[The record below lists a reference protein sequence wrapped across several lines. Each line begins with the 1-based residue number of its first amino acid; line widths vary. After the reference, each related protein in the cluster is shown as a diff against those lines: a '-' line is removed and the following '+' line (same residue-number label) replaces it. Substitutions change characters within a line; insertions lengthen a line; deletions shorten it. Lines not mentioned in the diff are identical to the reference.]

1 VLSEAEHREVNP
13 PFEISGEERGFE
25 IAGVRVRFISER
37 AGDRGLVVPSSYRPF
52 QSQNLHSDLDVHVR
66 CQAELP
72 ATQGKLLYDS
82 RMQWRVVARKDTLDF
97 EFLYPPTSRVYC
109 RATVR
114 TDHSEADVI
123 FSESAFREFAPRY
136 PGWELPYPLDQLL
149 IVPVLA
155 KRGVVLLHASG
166 AVLPNGASVFA
177 GHSGDGKT
185 TISGILSKE
194 GVSLLS
200 DERVA
205 IERTPA
211 GFVAHGTPWPGEG
224 EIVSNASAPLRTL
237 FVLEKSESHS
247 IADERLPSLVPELI
261 ARAIVPY
268 YLPEIASRILE
279 LFADLSTRVPVRK
292 LRFARRGGLKALLQA
307 A

>member
-1 VLSEAEHREVNP
+1 MRLQVSVPPGEASTFR
-13 PFEISGEERGFE
+13 
-25 IAGVRVRFISER
+25 IAGVSLRLVSELEDDQLLR
-37 AGDRGLVVPSSYRPF
+37 LPSSYAPF
-52 QSQNLHSDLDVHVR
+52 ETRGARNDLDVRVR
-66 CQAELP
+66 CVPDLP
-72 ATQGKLLYDS
+72 PTRGKLLYDS
-82 RMQWRVVARKDTLDF
+82 RLHWQAFVDGDTVSF
-97 EFLYPPTSRVYC
+97 ELRYPPTSRLYC
-109 RATVR
+109 RLTF
-114 TDHSEADVI
+114 HGGFSEAELA
-123 FSESAFREFAPRY
+123 FSEAAYREFAPTLPRQ
-136 PGWELPYPLDQLL
+136 WDLPYPLDQLL
-149 IVPVLA
+149 VVPALA
-155 KRGVVLLHASG
+155 QRETVLLHASG
-166 AVLPNGASVFA
+166 AVLPNGAAVFA

-185 TISGILSKE
+185 TLSGILSKE

-200 DERVA
+200 DERIA
-205 IERTPA
+205 IQKTPA

-247 IADERLPSLVPELI
+247 IAEERTPSLVPEVI

-279 LFADLSTRVPVRK
+279 LFADLSARVPVRK